1 MIVTNNQ
8 GRFEPVANVF
18 TDQSPFLEFSFA
30 RQLILNRSVHFTK
43 SQRDNV
49 QLVLDDFILKKKKG
63 PFLSRGLQVSNFLR
77 DHCLQL
83 FQVISWRCT
92 VPGCPFTATTK
103 EGSIV
108 EGRKPHSHPARSV
121 GQKVS
126 TLDPFPRPDLVV
138 KKEVYARVRQ
148 LVRIGKDF
156 VIILVDKKGEHGR
169 ECLFEWW
176 HCSFPRARGSGRST
190 GT

>member
-1 MIVTNNQ
+1 MNGLPTRNIVTEDLQQMIVTNNQ
-8 GRFEPVANVF
+8 GRFKPVANVF

-121 GQKVS
+121 CQRFHFKGSISKARSGGEKGGVCQS
-126 TLDPFPRPDLVV
+126 AAAGEN
-138 KKEVYARVRQ
+138 KERFCDY
-148 LVRIGKDF
+148 L
-156 VIILVDKKGEHGR
+156 
-169 ECLFEWW
+169 C
-176 HCSFPRARGSGRST
+176 
-190 GT
+190 